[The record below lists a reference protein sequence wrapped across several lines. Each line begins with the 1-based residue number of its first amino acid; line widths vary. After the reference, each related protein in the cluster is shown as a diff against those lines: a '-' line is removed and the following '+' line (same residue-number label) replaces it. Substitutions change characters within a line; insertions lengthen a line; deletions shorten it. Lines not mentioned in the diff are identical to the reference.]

1 PLEDDRDAE
10 WAASPLPGV
19 QPLILGGEFR
29 FGADS
34 SNPASLPLPQVGQ
47 GQPGGWSA
55 VVPPAAD
62 GHWVVEWM
70 CRIPEIPTAAPFP
83 LMVVRTS
90 GNPSTWALALRP
102 DSVLELS
109 AFDRD
114 GQGGP
119 VAIRDIPPDEIT
131 TWWLYF
137 RLELQQVAPQTG
149 SLILTVV
156 PLNRSGFARGRSIPE
171 LPNTTVGHVTAIQNL
186 FSRSEEHTSELQ
198 SRENLVCRLLLE

>member
-1 PLEDDRDAE
+1 
-10 WAASPLPGV
+10 AASPLPGV

-29 FGADS
+29 FGSDS

-62 GHWVVEWM
+62 GRWVVEWM
-70 CRIPEIPTAAPFP
+70 CRIPEMPTAAPFS

-90 GNPSTWALALRP
+90 GNPSTWALDLLPDSALR
-102 DSVLELS
+102 VS

-119 VAIRDIPPDEIT
+119 VVITGVSADEFT
-131 TWWLYF
+131 TWWLYL

-149 SLILTVV
+149 FLILSIV
-156 PLNRSGFARGRSIPE
+156 PLPRSVTVGGSSVPA
-171 LPNTTVGHVTAIQNL
+171 LPNTTAGHVTAVQHLSSAAPPGGFRGGHIIVQRGRGL
-186 FSRSEEHTSELQ
+186 GWR
-198 SRENLVCRLLLE
+198 